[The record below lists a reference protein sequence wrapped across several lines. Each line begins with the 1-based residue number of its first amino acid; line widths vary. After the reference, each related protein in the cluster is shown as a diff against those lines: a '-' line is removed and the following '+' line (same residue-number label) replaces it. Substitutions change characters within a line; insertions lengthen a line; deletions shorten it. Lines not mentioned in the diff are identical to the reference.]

1 MNVKKPFLNAIKS
14 RTFVAL
20 WGLILLQTIVLVTL
34 AAVNTRS
41 GLTIQ
46 THCDIG
52 GNVPDCTHAEAP
64 WWYTLNFAAFAV
76 VAFVLNTLISLKLL
90 EIKGRQLALAWLW
103 LTVAVLLISSVLI
116 GAILRIVEL

>member
-1 MNVKKPFLNAIKS
+1 M
-14 RTFVAL
+14 AL
-20 WGLILLQTIVLVTL
+20 WGVILLQTIVLIML
-34 AAVNTRS
+34 AVVNTRS

-64 WWYTLNFAAFAV
+64 WWYTLNFAAFAAMV
-76 VAFVLNTLISLKLL
+76 FVLSILTSLKLL
-90 EIKGRQLALAWLW
+90 EIKGRQLALGWLW
-103 LTVAVLLISSVLI
+103 LTVAVLLVSTVLI